1 MAAPDVDLGYVAS
14 HLGLDQP
21 VLTTLATTPS
31 VDLVS
36 TLLQAVAAK
45 AHEFETLYA
54 EKLQT
59 DIELENAVRSSEN
72 RSQTSKATTEK
83 ALKDVEE
90 ARKNLKAEGGCLD
103 AHATP
108 PAYVLALR
116 TLQSG

>member
-1 MAAPDVDLGYVAS
+1 MAAAQVDVAYIAG

-21 VLTTLATTPS
+21 VVASLTTQPT
-31 VDLVS
+31 VELVT

-59 DIELENAVRSSEN
+59 DIELENAVRSSETK
-72 RSQTSKATTEK
+72 SQTFKGTAEK

-90 ARKNLKAEGGCLD
+90 ARQRLKEEGTCF
-103 AHATP
+103 P
-108 PAYVLALR
+108 ALR
-116 TLQSG
+116 WP